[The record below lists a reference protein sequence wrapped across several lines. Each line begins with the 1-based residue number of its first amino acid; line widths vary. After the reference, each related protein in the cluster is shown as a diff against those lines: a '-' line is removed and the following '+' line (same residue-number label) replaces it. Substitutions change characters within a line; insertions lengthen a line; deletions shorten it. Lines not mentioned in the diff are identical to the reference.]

1 MTISKLL
8 KTKLQDDY
16 KIFDSKKKL
25 KFSIISVFISSLAFA
40 QNDHTLWYN
49 APASNWNEALPIG
62 NGAIGAMI
70 FGGAA
75 NDKIQLNEETVWAGE
90 PGNNIPTYNPA
101 QIIQQ
106 INQLLFAGK
115 YQEAQELSLTSFP
128 KQTPVDTNYGMPYQP
143 VGNLNIITN
152 HQNVQN
158 YKRTLNIQD
167 AISTSSYTYDQVNY
181 KKEYFVS
188 FPQKVMVIHLT
199 ADQLNKINFKIAL
212 DSDQKTYQV
221 RQENK
226 LLILEGKGGDDS
238 NKKGKIKYEI
248 AVLPIVKG
256 GKIIQS
262 NDSFEI
268 KNATEATL
276 IISIASNFKNYKDLS
291 NDYHQIALEYL
302 NKAEKKSFQQL
313 KNDHL
318 KDYHSFY
325 NRVDFNLANS
335 SSFNHLPTNIR
346 LQQFKENKDLDLVSL
361 YFQFGRY
368 LLISSSRPGGQPA
381 NLQGIWND
389 KIAPPWDSKYTIN
402 INTEMNYWPAEVT
415 NLSEM
420 HSPLF
425 DMIAD
430 LAITGQESAK
440 KMYNARG
447 FNAHHNTDIWRIS
460 GIVDGGFYGMWPMGG
475 AWLTQHIWSHYLYTG
490 DIEFLKKY
498 YPILK
503 ASAEFYHDV
512 LQPEPDHNWLVV
524 SPSMSPENKYYKEV
538 ALTYGTTMDNQ
549 LVFDVFSNVIRASE
563 LLNTDADFRNQ
574 IIAKRNQLPPMQ
586 IGQHTQLQ
594 EWIKD
599 WDKKEDK
606 HRHISHLYGLHPS
619 AQISPLKNPEL
630 FEAAEN
636 TLIYRGDKSTGWSM
650 GWKVNFWARLLKGDR
665 SYDLIKDQLTLA
677 VDNSLIGGT
686 YPNLLDAHPP
696 FQIDGNFGCT
706 AGIAE
711 MLMQSHD
718 GAIHLLPALPTD
730 WKKGNMK
737 GLKSIGGFELDLD
750 WNNHNI
756 KTVTIKSTIGGNL
769 RIRSTVELLDAKG
782 KKLPIAKDKNQNQLF
797 YKPTIKKPIVS
808 EKANL
813 KGIDLPQ
820 FFEYDI
826 PTTKGQIILLKAK
839 A

>member
-1 MTISKLL
+1 MIIKSLIL
-8 KTKLQDDY
+8 
-16 KIFDSKKKL
+16 KKKL

-40 QNDHTLWYN
+40 QHDHTLWYN

-90 PGNNIPTYNPA
+90 PGNNIPTNNPA

-128 KQTPVDTNYGMPYQP
+128 KQTPADTNYGMPYQP

-167 AISTSSYTYDQVNY
+167 AIATTSYTYNQVNY

-188 FPQKVMVIHLT
+188 FPQKVMVIHLS

-212 DSDQKTYQV
+212 DSDQKTYQL
-221 RQENK
+221 RQEKK
-226 LLILEGKGGDDS
+226 LLLLEGKGGDDS

-248 AVLPIVKG
+248 AVLPIIKG

-276 IISIASNFKNYKDLS
+276 FISIASNFKNYKDLS

-302 NKAEKKSFQQL
+302 KKAEKKSFQQL

-318 KDYHSFY
+318 NDYHSFY

-447 FNAHHNTDIWRIS
+447 FNVHHNTDIWRIS

-503 ASAEFYHDV
+503 ASAEFYYDV

-524 SPSMSPENKYYKEV
+524 SPSISPENKYYKEV

-636 TLIYRGDKSTGWSM
+636 TLNYRGDKSTGWSM
-650 GWKVNFWARLLKGDR
+650 GWKVNFWARLLKGNR

-677 VDNSLIGGT
+677 EDNSLIGGT

-706 AGIAE
+706 VGIAE

-730 WKKGNMK
+730 WKKGNIK

-769 RIRSTVELLDAKG
+769 RVRSAVELVDAKG
-782 KKLPIAKDKNQNQLF
+782 NKLPVAKGENQNQLF

-813 KGIDLPQ
+813 KGIELPQ

-826 PTTKGQIILLKAK
+826 PTTKGQIVQLKAK
-839 A
+839 AEL